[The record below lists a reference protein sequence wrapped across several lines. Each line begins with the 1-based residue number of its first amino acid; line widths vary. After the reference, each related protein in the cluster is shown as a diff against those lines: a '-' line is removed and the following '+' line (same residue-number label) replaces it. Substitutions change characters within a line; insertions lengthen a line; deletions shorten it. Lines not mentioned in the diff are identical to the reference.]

1 MPFLLRRNHP
11 CRSKEFNPKVSKMSI
26 GEYAE
31 SKYIQD
37 NPIVRLLTNTQRGKE
52 VTDLELE
59 LAKRIIQLKCLVGMY
74 DDIDNSVTRFDR
86 YFSWEVLAGRNSN
99 NAKKGLSPQQT
110 AKQRREK
117 IQKCSNETTRVG
129 DRWLDMQ
136 TTIQGTRI
144 QEGSDVWNKLA
155 KSNQMDLKLYEYA
168 KFVYKR
174 QAEHIFE
181 EVS

>member
-1 MPFLLRRNHP
+1 
-11 CRSKEFNPKVSKMSI
+11 MSI

-37 NPIVRLLTNTQRGKE
+37 NPMVRLLTNTQPGKE
-52 VTDLELE
+52 VTDHELE

-86 YFSWEVLAGRNSN
+86 YFSWEVLAGRTSN
-99 NAKKGLSPQQT
+99 NANKGLSPQLI
-110 AKQRREK
+110 AKQRREE
-117 IQKCSNETTRVG
+117 IQKCSNETASVG

-136 TTIQGTRI
+136 TTIKGTRI
-144 QEGSDVWNKLA
+144 QEGSDIWDKLA
-155 KSNQMDLKLYEYA
+155 KSNQFDLQLYGYA
-168 KFVYKR
+168 KLVYKY

-181 EVS
+181 EVSS